1 MVQRHIG
8 MTMKGVR
15 TALSCAVG
23 VGRGKGALVDLG
35 ELHGVVLST
44 VQHPAIHYDYYLQ
57 SLKTKMVV
65 ENGSGGDDGME
76 ASQSAFVLE
85 TGVRN

>member
-44 VQHPAIHYDYYLQ
+44 AQHPAIHYDYYLQ

-65 ENGSGGDDGME
+65 VAMM
-76 ASQSAFVLE
+76 VWKP
-85 TGVRN
+85 VRVRLSSRPACVTE

>member
-65 ENGSGGDDGME
+65 VAMM
-76 ASQSAFVLE
+76 VWKP
-85 TGVRN
+85 VRVRLSSRPACVTE